1 MAQKQYSRSI
11 ARLVLVAGM
20 CFTAIGL
27 CSVSASAID
36 NTELLQPVAIKEDS
50 LQPIGQPVLLAD
62 VTEENWY
69 EGTSGSLYY
78 CYADGTYAT
87 GITTLPNEET
97 YLFAL
102 DGTLKT
108 GWQTIDGVRY
118 YFDLTTGQ
126 KQFGWISH
134 SNRLY
139 YVFPE
144 TGKQVGEAVIDGT
157 PYVFDEFG
165 VLQTGIYTCEDGT
178 IAGCT
183 EDATPYTGFVTDET
197 SQATYYF
204 NENGIAQTGFQ
215 TVDGATYYLGE
226 DGVLRTGLTSI
237 DDSVYD
243 FGTDGVMQTGLVTM
257 EDGTVL
263 FFGADGKQA
272 MGLQT
277 VDGKT
282 YYFSDLGMAVNAKQ
296 TIDGKTYYFG
306 ADGSMQTG
314 LVTLNKDVYYFGKD
328 GNMQTGFVTMED
340 GTVLFFGADGKQA
353 MGLQT
358 VNGKTYYF
366 SDLGM
371 TVNAK
376 QTIDGKTY
384 YFGADGSMQTGK
396 VTLQD
401 GSYYFGENGE
411 QVTGW
416 LVLDGSEYYFDL
428 TTGKMATGTVT
439 LPDGTYIFDENG
451 VLQKKQTGISYDV
464 PYYNQA
470 DPRWG
475 STYIGTKT
483 IAQVGCLVTSLAMT
497 QSYHTDTEI
506 LPDEMRYQMQFDN
519 NSILWAPIIALGYE
533 LEGCSGLSTYAFC
546 QRLYTLLEEHGPV
559 IVGSDNVY
567 GGSHYVVVTGCT
579 NTDTSTLKT
588 SDFTMNDPG
597 FSNRTTLDE
606 HLAAYPTWFRFFYMN
621 Q

>member
-1 MAQKQYSRSI
+1 
-11 ARLVLVAGM
+11 
-20 CFTAIGL
+20 
-27 CSVSASAID
+27 
-36 NTELLQPVAIKEDS
+36 
-50 LQPIGQPVLLAD
+50 
-62 VTEENWY
+62 
-69 EGTSGSLYY
+69 
-78 CYADGTYAT
+78 
-87 GITTLPNEET
+87 
-97 YLFAL
+97 
-102 DGTLKT
+102 
-108 GWQTIDGVRY
+108 
-118 YFDLTTGQ
+118 
-126 KQFGWISH
+126 
-134 SNRLY
+134 
-139 YVFPE
+139 
-144 TGKQVGEAVIDGT
+144 
-157 PYVFDEFG
+157 
-165 VLQTGIYTCEDGT
+165 
-178 IAGCT
+178 
-183 EDATPYTGFVTDET
+183 
-197 SQATYYF
+197 
-204 NENGIAQTGFQ
+204 
-215 TVDGATYYLGE
+215 
-226 DGVLRTGLTSI
+226 
-237 DDSVYD
+237 
-243 FGTDGVMQTGLVTM
+243 
-257 EDGTVL
+257 
-263 FFGADGKQA
+263 
-272 MGLQT
+272 
-277 VDGKT
+277 
-282 YYFSDLGMAVNAKQ
+282 
-296 TIDGKTYYFG
+296 
-306 ADGSMQTG
+306 
-314 LVTLNKDVYYFGKD
+314 
-328 GNMQTGFVTMED
+328 MQTGFVTMED

-371 TVNAK
+371 AVNAK

-401 GSYYFGENGE
+401 GSYYFGKNGE

-416 LVLDGSEYYFDL
+416 LTLDGSEYYFDL

-451 VLQKKQTGISYDV
+451 VLQKKQNGISYDV

-533 LEGCSGLSTYAFC
+533 LEGCSGLSTSAFC

>member
-50 LQPIGQPVLLAD
+50 LQPIGQSVLLAD
-62 VTEENWY
+62 VSEENWY

-178 IAGCT
+178 IAGCA

-204 NENGIAQTGFQ
+204 NENGIAQTGWQ
-215 TVDGATYYLGE
+215 IVDGATYYLGE

-277 VDGKT
+277 VNGKT

-314 LVTLNKDVYYFGKD
+314 
-328 GNMQTGFVTMED
+328 
-340 GTVLFFGADGKQA
+340 
-353 MGLQT
+353 
-358 VNGKTYYF
+358 
-366 SDLGM
+366 
-371 TVNAK
+371 
-376 QTIDGKTY
+376 
-384 YFGADGSMQTGK
+384 K

-401 GSYYFGENGE
+401 GSYYFGKNGE

-416 LVLDGSEYYFDL
+416 LTLDGSEYYFDL

-451 VLQKKQTGISYDV
+451 VLQKKQNGISYDV

-519 NSILWAPIIALGYE
+519 NSILWAPIIALGYD

>member
-50 LQPIGQPVLLAD
+50 LQPIGQSVLLAD
-62 VTEENWY
+62 VSEENWY

-165 VLQTGIYTCEDGT
+165 VLQTGIYTCEDG
-178 IAGCT
+178 
-183 EDATPYTGFVTDET
+183 
-197 SQATYYF
+197 
-204 NENGIAQTGFQ
+204 
-215 TVDGATYYLGE
+215 ATYYLGE
-226 DGVLRTGLTSI
+226 
-237 DDSVYD
+237 
-243 FGTDGVMQTGLVTM
+243 DGVMQTGLVTM

-282 YYFSDLGMAVNAKQ
+282 YYFNDLGMAVNTKQ

-371 TVNAK
+371 AVNAK

-401 GSYYFGENGE
+401 GSYYFGKNGE

-416 LVLDGSEYYFDL
+416 LTLDGSEYYFDL

-451 VLQKKQTGISYDV
+451 VLQKKQNGISYDV

>member
-50 LQPIGQPVLLAD
+50 LQPIGQSVLLAD
-62 VTEENWY
+62 VSEENWY

-178 IAGCT
+178 IAGCA

-204 NENGIAQTGFQ
+204 NENGIAQTGWQ
-215 TVDGATYYLGE
+215 IVDGATYYLGE

-282 YYFSDLGMAVNAKQ
+282 YYFNDLGMAVNTKQ
-296 TIDGKTYYFG
+296 TIDGKTYYLG
-306 ADGSMQTG
+306 ADGR
-314 LVTLNKDVYYFGKD
+314 
-328 GNMQTGFVTMED
+328 
-340 GTVLFFGADGKQA
+340 
-353 MGLQT
+353 
-358 VNGKTYYF
+358 
-366 SDLGM
+366 
-371 TVNAK
+371 
-376 QTIDGKTY
+376 
-384 YFGADGSMQTGK
+384 MQTGK

-401 GSYYFGENGE
+401 GSYYFGKNGE

-416 LVLDGSEYYFDL
+416 LTLDGSEYYFDL

-451 VLQKKQTGISYDV
+451 VLQKKQNGISYDV

-519 NSILWAPIIALGYE
+519 NSILWAPIIALGYD

>member
-36 NTELLQPVAIKEDS
+36 DTELLQPVAIKEDS
-50 LQPIGQPVLLAD
+50 LQPIGQSVLLAD
-62 VTEENWY
+62 VSEENWY

-139 YVFPE
+139 YVLPE

-178 IAGCT
+178 IAGCA

-197 SQATYYF
+197 SHATYYF
-204 NENGIAQTGFQ
+204 NENGIAQTGWQ
-215 TVDGATYYLGE
+215 IVDGATYYLGE

-314 LVTLNKDVYYFGKD
+314 
-328 GNMQTGFVTMED
+328 
-340 GTVLFFGADGKQA
+340 
-353 MGLQT
+353 
-358 VNGKTYYF
+358 
-366 SDLGM
+366 
-371 TVNAK
+371 
-376 QTIDGKTY
+376 
-384 YFGADGSMQTGK
+384 K

-401 GSYYFGENGE
+401 GSYYFGKNGE

-416 LVLDGSEYYFDL
+416 LTLDGSEYYFDL

-451 VLQKKQTGISYDV
+451 VLQKKQNGISYDV

>member
-36 NTELLQPVAIKEDS
+36 DTELLQPVAIKEDS
-50 LQPIGQPVLLAD
+50 LQPIGQSVLLAD
-62 VTEENWY
+62 VSEENWY

-118 YFDLTTGQ
+118 FFDLTTGQ

-178 IAGCT
+178 IAGCA

-197 SQATYYF
+197 SHATYYF
-204 NENGIAQTGFQ
+204 NENGIAQTGWQ

-277 VDGKT
+277 VNGKT
-282 YYFSDLGMAVNAKQ
+282 YYFSDLGMA
-296 TIDGKTYYFG
+296 
-306 ADGSMQTG
+306 
-314 LVTLNKDVYYFGKD
+314 
-328 GNMQTGFVTMED
+328 
-340 GTVLFFGADGKQA
+340 
-353 MGLQT
+353 
-358 VNGKTYYF
+358 
-366 SDLGM
+366 
-371 TVNAK
+371 VNAK

-451 VLQKKQTGISYDV
+451 VLQKKQNGISYNV

-519 NSILWAPIIALGYE
+519 NSILWAPIIALGYD

-588 SDFTMNDPG
+588 SDFTMKAPG
-597 FSNRTTLDE
+597 FSTRTTLDD

>member
-50 LQPIGQPVLLAD
+50 LQPIGQSVLLAD

-178 IAGCT
+178 IAGCA

-314 LVTLNKDVYYFGKD
+314 
-328 GNMQTGFVTMED
+328 
-340 GTVLFFGADGKQA
+340 
-353 MGLQT
+353 
-358 VNGKTYYF
+358 
-366 SDLGM
+366 
-371 TVNAK
+371 
-376 QTIDGKTY
+376 
-384 YFGADGSMQTGK
+384 K
-396 VTLQD
+396 VTLKD

-519 NSILWAPIIALGYE
+519 NSILWAPIIALGYD

>member
-36 NTELLQPVAIKEDS
+36 DTELLQPVAIKEDS
-50 LQPIGQPVLLAD
+50 LQPIGQSVLLAD
-62 VTEENWY
+62 VSEENWY

-178 IAGCT
+178 IAGCA

-204 NENGIAQTGFQ
+204 NENGIAQTGWQ

-314 LVTLNKDVYYFGKD
+314 
-328 GNMQTGFVTMED
+328 
-340 GTVLFFGADGKQA
+340 
-353 MGLQT
+353 
-358 VNGKTYYF
+358 
-366 SDLGM
+366 
-371 TVNAK
+371 
-376 QTIDGKTY
+376 
-384 YFGADGSMQTGK
+384 K

-401 GSYYFGENGE
+401 GSYYFGKNGE

-416 LVLDGSEYYFDL
+416 LTLDGSEYYFDL

-451 VLQKKQTGISYDV
+451 VLQKKQNGISYDV

-519 NSILWAPIIALGYE
+519 NSILWAPIIALGYD

>member
-50 LQPIGQPVLLAD
+50 LQPIGQSVLLAD
-62 VTEENWY
+62 VSEENWY

-178 IAGCT
+178 IAGCA

-204 NENGIAQTGFQ
+204 NENGIAQTGWQ

-282 YYFSDLGMAVNAKQ
+282 YYFNDLGMAVN
-296 TIDGKTYYFG
+296 T
-306 ADGSMQTG
+306 
-314 LVTLNKDVYYFGKD
+314 
-328 GNMQTGFVTMED
+328 
-340 GTVLFFGADGKQA
+340 
-353 MGLQT
+353 
-358 VNGKTYYF
+358 
-366 SDLGM
+366 
-371 TVNAK
+371 K

-401 GSYYFGENGE
+401 GTYYFGKNGE

-416 LVLDGSEYYFDL
+416 LTLDGSEYYFDL

-451 VLQKKQTGISYDV
+451 VLQKKQNGISYDV

-606 HLAAYPTWFRFFYMN
+606 HLAAYPTWFRFFYICLLYTSPSPRDRG
-621 Q
+621 

>member
-36 NTELLQPVAIKEDS
+36 DTELLQPVAIKEDS
-50 LQPIGQPVLLAD
+50 LQPIGQSVLLAD
-62 VTEENWY
+62 VSEENWY

-178 IAGCT
+178 IAGCA

-282 YYFSDLGMAVNAKQ
+282 YYFNDLGMA
-296 TIDGKTYYFG
+296 
-306 ADGSMQTG
+306 
-314 LVTLNKDVYYFGKD
+314 
-328 GNMQTGFVTMED
+328 
-340 GTVLFFGADGKQA
+340 
-353 MGLQT
+353 
-358 VNGKTYYF
+358 
-366 SDLGM
+366 
-371 TVNAK
+371 VNAK

-401 GSYYFGENGE
+401 GSYYFGKNGE

-416 LVLDGSEYYFDL
+416 LTLDGSEYYFDL

-451 VLQKKQTGISYDV
+451 VLQKKQNGISYDV

-519 NSILWAPIIALGYE
+519 NSILWAPIIALGYD

>member
-20 CFTAIGL
+20 CFTAIGP

-50 LQPIGQPVLLAD
+50 LQPIGQSVLLAD

-178 IAGCT
+178 IAGCA

-197 SQATYYF
+197 SHATYYF
-204 NENGIAQTGFQ
+204 NENGIAQTGWQ

-243 FGTDGVMQTGLVTM
+243 FGTDGAMQTGL
-257 EDGTVL
+257 
-263 FFGADGKQA
+263 
-272 MGLQT
+272 
-277 VDGKT
+277 
-282 YYFSDLGMAVNAKQ
+282 
-296 TIDGKTYYFG
+296 
-306 ADGSMQTG
+306 
-314 LVTLNKDVYYFGKD
+314 
-328 GNMQTGFVTMED
+328 VTMED

-396 VTLQD
+396 VTLKD

-451 VLQKKQTGISYDV
+451 VLQKKQSGISYAV

>member
-50 LQPIGQPVLLAD
+50 LQPIGQSVLLAD

-178 IAGCT
+178 IAGCA

-226 DGVLRTGLTSI
+226 DGILRTGLTSI

-243 FGTDGVMQTGLVTM
+243 FGTDGAMQTGLVTM

-314 LVTLNKDVYYFGKD
+314 
-328 GNMQTGFVTMED
+328 
-340 GTVLFFGADGKQA
+340 
-353 MGLQT
+353 
-358 VNGKTYYF
+358 
-366 SDLGM
+366 
-371 TVNAK
+371 
-376 QTIDGKTY
+376 
-384 YFGADGSMQTGK
+384 K

-401 GSYYFGENGE
+401 GSYYFGKNGE

-416 LVLDGSEYYFDL
+416 LTLDGSEYYFDL

-451 VLQKKQTGISYDV
+451 VLQKKQNGISYDV

-519 NSILWAPIIALGYE
+519 NSILWAPIIALGYD

>member
-11 ARLVLVAGM
+11 ARLVLIAGM

-36 NTELLQPVAIKEDS
+36 DTELLQPVAIKEDS
-50 LQPIGQPVLLAD
+50 LQPIGQSVLLAD
-62 VTEENWY
+62 VSEENWY

-87 GITTLPNEET
+87 GITTLPDEET

-178 IAGCT
+178 IAGCA

-226 DGVLRTGLTSI
+226 DGILRTGLTSI

-243 FGTDGVMQTGLVTM
+243 FGTDGAMQTGL
-257 EDGTVL
+257 
-263 FFGADGKQA
+263 
-272 MGLQT
+272 
-277 VDGKT
+277 
-282 YYFSDLGMAVNAKQ
+282 
-296 TIDGKTYYFG
+296 
-306 ADGSMQTG
+306 
-314 LVTLNKDVYYFGKD
+314 
-328 GNMQTGFVTMED
+328 VTMED

-371 TVNAK
+371 AVNAK

-401 GSYYFGENGE
+401 GSYYFGKNGE

-416 LVLDGSEYYFDL
+416 LTLDGSEYYFDL

-451 VLQKKQTGISYDV
+451 VLQKKQNGISYDV

-519 NSILWAPIIALGYE
+519 NSILWAPIIALGYD

>member
-36 NTELLQPVAIKEDS
+36 DTELLQPVAIKEDS
-50 LQPIGQPVLLAD
+50 LQPIGQSVLLAD
-62 VTEENWY
+62 VSEENWY

-178 IAGCT
+178 IAGCA

-277 VDGKT
+277 VNGKT

-314 LVTLNKDVYYFGKD
+314 
-328 GNMQTGFVTMED
+328 
-340 GTVLFFGADGKQA
+340 
-353 MGLQT
+353 
-358 VNGKTYYF
+358 
-366 SDLGM
+366 
-371 TVNAK
+371 
-376 QTIDGKTY
+376 
-384 YFGADGSMQTGK
+384 K

-401 GSYYFGENGE
+401 GSYYFGKNGE

-416 LVLDGSEYYFDL
+416 LTLDGSEYYFDL

-451 VLQKKQTGISYDV
+451 VLQKKQNGISYDV

-519 NSILWAPIIALGYE
+519 NSILWAPIIALGYD

>member
-50 LQPIGQPVLLAD
+50 LQPIGQSVLLAD
-62 VTEENWY
+62 VSEENWY

-178 IAGCT
+178 IAGCA

-204 NENGIAQTGFQ
+204 NENGIAQTGWQ
-215 TVDGATYYLGE
+215 IVDGATYYLGE

-282 YYFSDLGMAVNAKQ
+282 YYFNDLGMA
-296 TIDGKTYYFG
+296 
-306 ADGSMQTG
+306 
-314 LVTLNKDVYYFGKD
+314 
-328 GNMQTGFVTMED
+328 
-340 GTVLFFGADGKQA
+340 
-353 MGLQT
+353 
-358 VNGKTYYF
+358 
-366 SDLGM
+366 
-371 TVNAK
+371 VNAK

-401 GSYYFGENGE
+401 GSYYFGKNGE

-416 LVLDGSEYYFDL
+416 LTLDGSEYYFDL

-451 VLQKKQTGISYDV
+451 VLQKKQNGISYDV

-519 NSILWAPIIALGYE
+519 NSILWAPIIALGYD

>member
-50 LQPIGQPVLLAD
+50 LQPIGQSVLLAD
-62 VTEENWY
+62 VSEENWY

-178 IAGCT
+178 IAGCA

-197 SQATYYF
+197 SHATYYF

-282 YYFSDLGMAVNAKQ
+282 YYFNDLGMAVN
-296 TIDGKTYYFG
+296 T
-306 ADGSMQTG
+306 
-314 LVTLNKDVYYFGKD
+314 
-328 GNMQTGFVTMED
+328 
-340 GTVLFFGADGKQA
+340 
-353 MGLQT
+353 
-358 VNGKTYYF
+358 
-366 SDLGM
+366 
-371 TVNAK
+371 K

-401 GSYYFGENGE
+401 GSYYFNENGE

-416 LVLDGSEYYFDL
+416 LTLDGSEYYFDL

-451 VLQKKQTGISYDV
+451 VLQKKQSGISYAV

>member
-50 LQPIGQPVLLAD
+50 LQPIGQSVLLAD
-62 VTEENWY
+62 VSEENWY

-178 IAGCT
+178 IAGCA
-183 EDATPYTGFVTDET
+183 EDSTPYTGFVTDET

-204 NENGIAQTGFQ
+204 NENGIAQTGWQ
-215 TVDGATYYLGE
+215 IVDGATYYLGE

-282 YYFSDLGMAVNAKQ
+282 YYFNDLGMAVNTKQ

-340 GTVLFFGADGKQA
+340 GTV
-353 MGLQT
+353 
-358 VNGKTYYF
+358 
-366 SDLGM
+366 
-371 TVNAK
+371 
-376 QTIDGKTY
+376 
-384 YFGADGSMQTGK
+384 
-396 VTLQD
+396 
-401 GSYYFGENGE
+401 
-411 QVTGW
+411 
-416 LVLDGSEYYFDL
+416 YFDL

-451 VLQKKQTGISYDV
+451 VLQKKQNGISYDV

-519 NSILWAPIIALGYE
+519 NSILWAPIIALGYD

>member
-50 LQPIGQPVLLAD
+50 LQPIGQSVLLAD

-87 GITTLPNEET
+87 GFTTLPNEET

-178 IAGCT
+178 IAGCA

-215 TVDGATYYLGE
+215 IVDGATYYLGE

-282 YYFSDLGMAVNAKQ
+282 YYFNDLGMA
-296 TIDGKTYYFG
+296 
-306 ADGSMQTG
+306 
-314 LVTLNKDVYYFGKD
+314 
-328 GNMQTGFVTMED
+328 
-340 GTVLFFGADGKQA
+340 
-353 MGLQT
+353 
-358 VNGKTYYF
+358 
-366 SDLGM
+366 
-371 TVNAK
+371 VNAK

-401 GSYYFGENGE
+401 GSYYFGKNGE

-416 LVLDGSEYYFDL
+416 LTLDGSEYYFDL

-451 VLQKKQTGISYDV
+451 VLQKKQNGISYDV

-519 NSILWAPIIALGYE
+519 NSILWAPIIALGYD

>member
-36 NTELLQPVAIKEDS
+36 DTELLQPVAIKEDS
-50 LQPIGQPVLLAD
+50 LQPIGQSVLLAD
-62 VTEENWY
+62 VSEENWY

-178 IAGCT
+178 IAGCA

-277 VDGKT
+277 VEGKT

-314 LVTLNKDVYYFGKD
+314 
-328 GNMQTGFVTMED
+328 
-340 GTVLFFGADGKQA
+340 
-353 MGLQT
+353 
-358 VNGKTYYF
+358 
-366 SDLGM
+366 
-371 TVNAK
+371 
-376 QTIDGKTY
+376 
-384 YFGADGSMQTGK
+384 K

-401 GSYYFGENGE
+401 GSYYFGKNGE

-416 LVLDGSEYYFDL
+416 LTLDGSEYYFDL

-451 VLQKKQTGISYDV
+451 VLQKKQNGISYDV

-519 NSILWAPIIALGYE
+519 NSILWAPIIALGYD

-559 IVGSDNVY
+559 IVGSDNLY

>member
-50 LQPIGQPVLLAD
+50 LQPIGQSVLLAD
-62 VTEENWY
+62 VSEENWY

-178 IAGCT
+178 IAGCA

-204 NENGIAQTGFQ
+204 NENGIAQTGWQ

-277 VDGKT
+277 VNGKT

-314 LVTLNKDVYYFGKD
+314 
-328 GNMQTGFVTMED
+328 
-340 GTVLFFGADGKQA
+340 
-353 MGLQT
+353 
-358 VNGKTYYF
+358 
-366 SDLGM
+366 
-371 TVNAK
+371 
-376 QTIDGKTY
+376 
-384 YFGADGSMQTGK
+384 K

-401 GSYYFGENGE
+401 GSYYFGKNGE

-416 LVLDGSEYYFDL
+416 LTLDGSEYYFDL

-451 VLQKKQTGISYDV
+451 VLQKKQNGISYDV

>member
-50 LQPIGQPVLLAD
+50 LQPIGQSVLLAD
-62 VTEENWY
+62 VSEENWY

-178 IAGCT
+178 IAGCA

-204 NENGIAQTGFQ
+204 NENGIAQTGWQ
-215 TVDGATYYLGE
+215 IVDGATYYLGE

-243 FGTDGVMQTGLVTM
+243 FGTDGAMQTGLVTM

-277 VDGKT
+277 VDGKI
-282 YYFSDLGMAVNAKQ
+282 YYFSDLGMA
-296 TIDGKTYYFG
+296 
-306 ADGSMQTG
+306 
-314 LVTLNKDVYYFGKD
+314 
-328 GNMQTGFVTMED
+328 
-340 GTVLFFGADGKQA
+340 
-353 MGLQT
+353 
-358 VNGKTYYF
+358 
-366 SDLGM
+366 
-371 TVNAK
+371 VNAK

-401 GSYYFGENGE
+401 GSYYFGKNGE

-416 LVLDGSEYYFDL
+416 LTLDGSEYYFDL

-451 VLQKKQTGISYDV
+451 VLQKKQNGISYDV

-519 NSILWAPIIALGYE
+519 NSILWAPIIALGYD

>member
-11 ARLVLVAGM
+11 ARLVLIAGM

-36 NTELLQPVAIKEDS
+36 DTELLQPVAIKEDS
-50 LQPIGQPVLLAD
+50 LQPIGQSVLLAD
-62 VTEENWY
+62 VSEENWY

-87 GITTLPNEET
+87 GITTLPDEET

-178 IAGCT
+178 IAGCA

-197 SQATYYF
+197 SQSTYYF

-226 DGVLRTGLTSI
+226 DGILRTGLTSI

-243 FGTDGVMQTGLVTM
+243 FGTDGAMQTGL
-257 EDGTVL
+257 
-263 FFGADGKQA
+263 
-272 MGLQT
+272 
-277 VDGKT
+277 
-282 YYFSDLGMAVNAKQ
+282 
-296 TIDGKTYYFG
+296 
-306 ADGSMQTG
+306 
-314 LVTLNKDVYYFGKD
+314 
-328 GNMQTGFVTMED
+328 VTMED

-371 TVNAK
+371 AVNAK

-401 GSYYFGENGE
+401 GSYYFGKNGE

-416 LVLDGSEYYFDL
+416 LTLDGSEYYFDL

-451 VLQKKQTGISYDV
+451 VLQKKQNGISYDV

-519 NSILWAPIIALGYE
+519 NSILWAPIIALGYD

>member
-11 ARLVLVAGM
+11 ARLVLIAGM

-36 NTELLQPVAIKEDS
+36 DTELLQPVAIKEDS
-50 LQPIGQPVLLAD
+50 LQPIGQSVLLAD
-62 VTEENWY
+62 VSEENWY

-87 GITTLPNEET
+87 GITTLPDEET

-157 PYVFDEFG
+157 PYVFDEIG

-178 IAGCT
+178 IAGCP

-226 DGVLRTGLTSI
+226 DGILRTGLTSI

-243 FGTDGVMQTGLVTM
+243 FGTDGAMQTGLVTM

-314 LVTLNKDVYYFGKD
+314 
-328 GNMQTGFVTMED
+328 
-340 GTVLFFGADGKQA
+340 
-353 MGLQT
+353 
-358 VNGKTYYF
+358 
-366 SDLGM
+366 
-371 TVNAK
+371 
-376 QTIDGKTY
+376 
-384 YFGADGSMQTGK
+384 K

-401 GSYYFGENGE
+401 GSYYFGKNGE

-416 LVLDGSEYYFDL
+416 LTLDGSEYYFDL

-451 VLQKKQTGISYDV
+451 VLQKKQNGISYDV

-519 NSILWAPIIALGYE
+519 NSILWAPIIALGYD

-588 SDFTMNDPG
+588 SEFTMNDPG

>member
-36 NTELLQPVAIKEDS
+36 DTELLQPVAIKEDS
-50 LQPIGQPVLLAD
+50 LQPIGQSVLLAD
-62 VTEENWY
+62 VSEENWY

-178 IAGCT
+178 IAGCA

-204 NENGIAQTGFQ
+204 NENGIAQTGWQ
-215 TVDGATYYLGE
+215 IVDGATYYLGE

-243 FGTDGVMQTGLVTM
+243 FGTDGAMQTGLVTM

-282 YYFSDLGMAVNAKQ
+282 YYFNDLGMAVN
-296 TIDGKTYYFG
+296 T
-306 ADGSMQTG
+306 
-314 LVTLNKDVYYFGKD
+314 
-328 GNMQTGFVTMED
+328 
-340 GTVLFFGADGKQA
+340 
-353 MGLQT
+353 
-358 VNGKTYYF
+358 
-366 SDLGM
+366 
-371 TVNAK
+371 K

-401 GSYYFGENGE
+401 GSYYFGKNGE

-416 LVLDGSEYYFDL
+416 LTLDGSEQYFDL

-451 VLQKKQTGISYDV
+451 VLQKKQNGISYDV

-519 NSILWAPIIALGYE
+519 NSILWAPIIALGYD

>member
-36 NTELLQPVAIKEDS
+36 DTELLQPVAIKEDS
-50 LQPIGQPVLLAD
+50 LQPIGQSVLLAD
-62 VTEENWY
+62 VSEENWY

-178 IAGCT
+178 IAGCA

-204 NENGIAQTGFQ
+204 NENGIAQTGWQ
-215 TVDGATYYLGE
+215 IVDGATYYLGE

-243 FGTDGVMQTGLVTM
+243 FGTDGAMQTGLVTM

-282 YYFSDLGMAVNAKQ
+282 YYFNDLGMAVNTKQ

-328 GNMQTGFVTMED
+328 SRQCV
-340 GTVLFFGADGKQA
+340 
-353 MGLQT
+353 
-358 VNGKTYYF
+358 
-366 SDLGM
+366 
-371 TVNAK
+371 
-376 QTIDGKTY
+376 
-384 YFGADGSMQTGK
+384 
-396 VTLQD
+396 
-401 GSYYFGENGE
+401 
-411 QVTGW
+411 
-416 LVLDGSEYYFDL
+416 
-428 TTGKMATGTVT
+428 
-439 LPDGTYIFDENG
+439 
-451 VLQKKQTGISYDV
+451 
-464 PYYNQA
+464 
-470 DPRWG
+470 
-475 STYIGTKT
+475 
-483 IAQVGCLVTSLAMT
+483 
-497 QSYHTDTEI
+497 
-506 LPDEMRYQMQFDN
+506 
-519 NSILWAPIIALGYE
+519 
-533 LEGCSGLSTYAFC
+533 
-546 QRLYTLLEEHGPV
+546 
-559 IVGSDNVY
+559 
-567 GGSHYVVVTGCT
+567 
-579 NTDTSTLKT
+579 
-588 SDFTMNDPG
+588 
-597 FSNRTTLDE
+597 
-606 HLAAYPTWFRFFYMN
+606 
-621 Q
+621 

>member
-50 LQPIGQPVLLAD
+50 LQPIGQSVLLAD

-178 IAGCT
+178 IAGCA

-197 SQATYYF
+197 SHATYYF

-243 FGTDGVMQTGLVTM
+243 FGTDGAMQTGLVTM

-282 YYFSDLGMAVNAKQ
+282 YYFNDLGMAVN
-296 TIDGKTYYFG
+296 T
-306 ADGSMQTG
+306 
-314 LVTLNKDVYYFGKD
+314 
-328 GNMQTGFVTMED
+328 
-340 GTVLFFGADGKQA
+340 
-353 MGLQT
+353 
-358 VNGKTYYF
+358 
-366 SDLGM
+366 
-371 TVNAK
+371 K

-401 GSYYFGENGE
+401 GSYYFNENGE

-416 LVLDGSEYYFDL
+416 LTLDGSEYYFDL

-451 VLQKKQTGISYDV
+451 VLQKKQSGISYAV

-519 NSILWAPIIALGYE
+519 NSILWAPIIALGYD

>member
-11 ARLVLVAGM
+11 ARLVLIAGM

-36 NTELLQPVAIKEDS
+36 DTELLQPVAIKEDS
-50 LQPIGQPVLLAD
+50 LQPIGQSVLLAD
-62 VTEENWY
+62 VSEENWY

-87 GITTLPNEET
+87 GITTLPDEET

-178 IAGCT
+178 IAGCA

-226 DGVLRTGLTSI
+226 DGILRTGLTSI

-243 FGTDGVMQTGLVTM
+243 FGTDGAMQTGL
-257 EDGTVL
+257 
-263 FFGADGKQA
+263 
-272 MGLQT
+272 
-277 VDGKT
+277 
-282 YYFSDLGMAVNAKQ
+282 
-296 TIDGKTYYFG
+296 
-306 ADGSMQTG
+306 
-314 LVTLNKDVYYFGKD
+314 
-328 GNMQTGFVTMED
+328 VTMED

-371 TVNAK
+371 AVNAK

-401 GSYYFGENGE
+401 GSYYFGKNGE

-416 LVLDGSEYYFDL
+416 LTLDGSEYYFDL

-451 VLQKKQTGISYDV
+451 VLQKKQNGISYDV

-519 NSILWAPIIALGYE
+519 NSILWAPIIALGYD

-546 QRLYTLLEEHGPV
+546 QRLYTLLEEHGLV
-559 IVGSDNVY
+559 IVGSDNVH

>member
-36 NTELLQPVAIKEDS
+36 DTELLQPVAIKEDS
-50 LQPIGQPVLLAD
+50 LQPIGQSVLLAD
-62 VTEENWY
+62 VSEENWY

-178 IAGCT
+178 IAGCA

-197 SQATYYF
+197 SQVTYYF

-314 LVTLNKDVYYFGKD
+314 
-328 GNMQTGFVTMED
+328 
-340 GTVLFFGADGKQA
+340 
-353 MGLQT
+353 
-358 VNGKTYYF
+358 
-366 SDLGM
+366 
-371 TVNAK
+371 
-376 QTIDGKTY
+376 
-384 YFGADGSMQTGK
+384 K

-401 GSYYFGENGE
+401 GSYYFGKNGE

-416 LVLDGSEYYFDL
+416 LTLDGSEYYFDL

-519 NSILWAPIIALGYE
+519 NSILWAPIIALGYD

>member
-36 NTELLQPVAIKEDS
+36 DTELLQPVAIKEDS
-50 LQPIGQPVLLAD
+50 LQPIGQSVLLAD
-62 VTEENWY
+62 VSEENWY

-178 IAGCT
+178 IAGCA

-197 SQATYYF
+197 SHATYYF
-204 NENGIAQTGFQ
+204 NENGIAQTGWQ

-282 YYFSDLGMAVNAKQ
+282 YYFNDLGMA
-296 TIDGKTYYFG
+296 
-306 ADGSMQTG
+306 
-314 LVTLNKDVYYFGKD
+314 
-328 GNMQTGFVTMED
+328 
-340 GTVLFFGADGKQA
+340 
-353 MGLQT
+353 
-358 VNGKTYYF
+358 
-366 SDLGM
+366 
-371 TVNAK
+371 VNAK

-451 VLQKKQTGISYDV
+451 VLQKKQNGISYNV

-519 NSILWAPIIALGYE
+519 NSILWAPIIALGYD

>member
-36 NTELLQPVAIKEDS
+36 DTELLQPVAIKEDS
-50 LQPIGQPVLLAD
+50 LQPIGQSVLLAD
-62 VTEENWY
+62 VSEENWY

-178 IAGCT
+178 IAGCA

-204 NENGIAQTGFQ
+204 NENGIAQTGWQ
-215 TVDGATYYLGE
+215 IVDGATYYLGE

-243 FGTDGVMQTGLVTM
+243 FGTDGAMQTGL
-257 EDGTVL
+257 
-263 FFGADGKQA
+263 
-272 MGLQT
+272 
-277 VDGKT
+277 
-282 YYFSDLGMAVNAKQ
+282 
-296 TIDGKTYYFG
+296 
-306 ADGSMQTG
+306 
-314 LVTLNKDVYYFGKD
+314 
-328 GNMQTGFVTMED
+328 VTMED

-371 TVNAK
+371 AVNAK

-401 GSYYFGENGE
+401 GSYYFGKNGE

-416 LVLDGSEYYFDL
+416 LTLDGSEYYFDL

-451 VLQKKQTGISYDV
+451 VLQKKQNGISYDV

-519 NSILWAPIIALGYE
+519 NSILWAPIIALGYD

>member
-50 LQPIGQPVLLAD
+50 LQPIGQSVLLAD
-62 VTEENWY
+62 VSEENWY

-178 IAGCT
+178 IAGCA

-197 SQATYYF
+197 SHATYYF

-282 YYFSDLGMAVNAKQ
+282 YYFNDLGMAVN
-296 TIDGKTYYFG
+296 T
-306 ADGSMQTG
+306 
-314 LVTLNKDVYYFGKD
+314 
-328 GNMQTGFVTMED
+328 
-340 GTVLFFGADGKQA
+340 
-353 MGLQT
+353 
-358 VNGKTYYF
+358 
-366 SDLGM
+366 
-371 TVNAK
+371 K

-401 GSYYFGENGE
+401 GSYYFNENGE

-451 VLQKKQTGISYDV
+451 VLQKKQNGISYDV

-519 NSILWAPIIALGYE
+519 NSILWAPIIALGYD

>member
-50 LQPIGQPVLLAD
+50 LQPIGQSVLLAD

-178 IAGCT
+178 IAGCA

-314 LVTLNKDVYYFGKD
+314 
-328 GNMQTGFVTMED
+328 
-340 GTVLFFGADGKQA
+340 
-353 MGLQT
+353 
-358 VNGKTYYF
+358 
-366 SDLGM
+366 
-371 TVNAK
+371 
-376 QTIDGKTY
+376 
-384 YFGADGSMQTGK
+384 K
-396 VTLQD
+396 VTLKD

-451 VLQKKQTGISYDV
+451 VLQKKQNGISYDV

-519 NSILWAPIIALGYE
+519 NSILWAPIIALGYD

>member
-50 LQPIGQPVLLAD
+50 LQPIGQSVLLAD
-62 VTEENWY
+62 VSEENWY

-178 IAGCT
+178 IAGCA

-204 NENGIAQTGFQ
+204 NENGIAQTGWQ

-282 YYFSDLGMAVNAKQ
+282 YYFNDLGMAVNTKQ

-353 MGLQT
+353 
-358 VNGKTYYF
+358 
-366 SDLGM
+366 
-371 TVNAK
+371 
-376 QTIDGKTY
+376 
-384 YFGADGSMQTGK
+384 
-396 VTLQD
+396 
-401 GSYYFGENGE
+401 
-411 QVTGW
+411 
-416 LVLDGSEYYFDL
+416 
-428 TTGKMATGTVT
+428 TGTVT

-451 VLQKKQTGISYDV
+451 VLQKKQNGISYDV

>member
-36 NTELLQPVAIKEDS
+36 DTELLQPVAIKEDS
-50 LQPIGQPVLLAD
+50 LQPIGQSVLLAD
-62 VTEENWY
+62 VSEENWY

-178 IAGCT
+178 IAGCA

-277 VDGKT
+277 VNGKT

-314 LVTLNKDVYYFGKD
+314 
-328 GNMQTGFVTMED
+328 
-340 GTVLFFGADGKQA
+340 
-353 MGLQT
+353 
-358 VNGKTYYF
+358 
-366 SDLGM
+366 
-371 TVNAK
+371 
-376 QTIDGKTY
+376 
-384 YFGADGSMQTGK
+384 K

-401 GSYYFGENGE
+401 GSYYFGKNGE

-416 LVLDGSEYYFDL
+416 LTLDGSEYYFDL

-451 VLQKKQTGISYDV
+451 VLQKKQNGISYDV

-519 NSILWAPIIALGYE
+519 NSILWAPIIALGYD

-559 IVGSDNVY
+559 IVGSDNLY

>member
-27 CSVSASAID
+27 CSVSALAID

-50 LQPIGQPVLLAD
+50 LQPIGQSVLLAD

-178 IAGCT
+178 IAGCA

-197 SQATYYF
+197 SHATYYF
-204 NENGIAQTGFQ
+204 NENGIAQTGWQ

-243 FGTDGVMQTGLVTM
+243 FGTDGAMQTGLVTM

-282 YYFSDLGMAVNAKQ
+282 YYFNDLGMAVN
-296 TIDGKTYYFG
+296 T
-306 ADGSMQTG
+306 
-314 LVTLNKDVYYFGKD
+314 
-328 GNMQTGFVTMED
+328 
-340 GTVLFFGADGKQA
+340 
-353 MGLQT
+353 
-358 VNGKTYYF
+358 
-366 SDLGM
+366 
-371 TVNAK
+371 K

-396 VTLQD
+396 VTLKD

-451 VLQKKQTGISYDV
+451 VLQKKQSGISYAV

>member
-36 NTELLQPVAIKEDS
+36 DTELLQPVAIKEDS
-50 LQPIGQPVLLAD
+50 LQPIGQSVLLAD
-62 VTEENWY
+62 VSEENWY

-178 IAGCT
+178 IAGCA

-197 SQATYYF
+197 SHATYYF
-204 NENGIAQTGFQ
+204 NENGIAQTGWQ

-282 YYFSDLGMAVNAKQ
+282 YYFNDLGMAVN
-296 TIDGKTYYFG
+296 T
-306 ADGSMQTG
+306 
-314 LVTLNKDVYYFGKD
+314 
-328 GNMQTGFVTMED
+328 
-340 GTVLFFGADGKQA
+340 
-353 MGLQT
+353 
-358 VNGKTYYF
+358 
-366 SDLGM
+366 
-371 TVNAK
+371 K

-401 GSYYFGENGE
+401 GSYYFGKNGE

-416 LVLDGSEYYFDL
+416 LTLDGSEYYFDL

-451 VLQKKQTGISYDV
+451 VLQKKQNGISYDV